1 MNIEEMINEA
11 CRLDT
16 QEKIDKFNEAAR
28 KIFCDKDYFEGDD
41 IDILKCIEG
50 EPITD
55 NRERRLHDPSIYRYH
70 GRQVLHTFF
79 DEPYPVM
86 MPEDVKTMRGV
97 SDEIM
102 RKLYDE
108 LNPLPMGINIQRV
121 MSAKYLLANNSVPDT
136 VREEAEREALLYG
149 DSYIYTAAVRNFK
162 QELGYRRL
170 QFVEDIIQSQI
181 RSLSE
186 ELMGNMPTRKYL
198 IPPRSRRSMKDN
210 QLSIMVL
217 LSMLKIDMSAKLDL
231 DSVIHIHWPKQDLSN
246 LKAHDFR
253 YGKMWEDNP
262 LINYATGDISPID
275 KIILDSLST
284 FGPDI
289 NSGYGM
295 STPNLNEFDK
305 KKLERIIKRRKRN
318 DKPRKR
324 R

>member
-11 CRLDT
+11 FRLDT
-16 QEKIDKFNEAAR
+16 QEKVDKFNEAAR
-28 KIFCDKDYFEGDD
+28 KIFSDRDYFDGDN

-55 NRERRLHDPSIYRYH
+55 SRERRLHDPSIYKYR

-86 MPEDVKTMRGV
+86 MPEDVKGMKGV

-102 RKLYDE
+102 RKFQEY
-108 LNPLPMGINIQRV
+108 V
-121 MSAKYLLANNSVPDT
+121 T
-136 VREEAEREALLYG
+136 VTG
-149 DSYIYTAAVRNFK
+149 AVQNFK
-162 QELGYRRL
+162 QEIGYRRL
-170 QFVEDIIQSQI
+170 QFVEDIIDSQI

-210 QLSIMVL
+210 QLSIMIL
-217 LSMLKIDMSAKLDL
+217 LSMLNIDADTKLDL
-231 DSVIHIHWPKQDLSN
+231 DSVIHMKWPKPKLVN
-246 LKAHDFR
+246 MKAHDFR

-275 KIILDSLST
+275 KIILDSLAT

-318 DKPRKR
+318 DKPRKSR
-324 R
+324 

>member
-28 KIFCDKDYFEGDD
+28 KIFSDKDYFEGDD

-55 NRERRLHDPSIYRYH
+55 SRERRLHDPSIYKYR

-86 MPEDVKTMRGV
+86 MPEDVKTMRGMSTEIIRKMQEDV
-97 SDEIM
+97 S
-102 RKLYDE
+102 K
-108 LNPLPMGINIQRV
+108 
-121 MSAKYLLANNSVPDT
+121 
-136 VREEAEREALLYG
+136 
-149 DSYIYTAAVRNFK
+149 
-162 QELGYRRL
+162 ELGYRRL
-170 QFVEDIIQSQI
+170 QFVEDIIRGQI
-181 RSLSE
+181 STWSE

-210 QLSIMVL
+210 QLSLMIL
-217 LSMLKIDMSAKLDL
+217 LSMLNIDADTRLDL
-231 DSVIHIHWPKQDLSN
+231 DSVIHMRWPKPKLVN

-275 KIILDSLST
+275 KIILDSLAT

-318 DKPRKR
+318 DKPGKR

>member
-1 MNIEEMINEA
+1 MFSKE
-11 CRLDT
+11 
-16 QEKIDKFNEAAR
+16 DKENKNTYMKAVR
-28 KIFCDKDYFEGDD
+28 KIFSDKDYFEGDD

-50 EPITD
+50 ELITD

-70 GRQVLHTFF
+70 GRQVLYTSTAF
-79 DEPYPVM
+79 DYPVM

-102 RKLYDE
+102 RKIYDE
-108 LNPLPMGINIQRV
+108 LNPLPMPNITIQRV
-121 MSAKYLLANNSVPDT
+121 MSAKYLLENNSVPGT
-136 VREEAEREALLYG
+136 VKEEAEREALLYG
-149 DSYIYTAAVRNFK
+149 DSYICTGAARSFK

-170 QFVEDIIQSQI
+170 QFIDDIIHGQI
-181 RSLSE
+181 STWSE
-186 ELMGNMPTRKYL
+186 ELMGNMPTRKYM

-210 QLSIMVL
+210 QLSVMML
-217 LSMLKIDMSAKLDL
+217 LSMLNIDMSTKLDL
-231 DSVIHIHWPKQDLSN
+231 DSVIHMRWPKPKLVN
-246 LKAHDFR
+246 MKAHDFR

-262 LINYATGDISPID
+262 LVNYATGDISPID
-275 KIILDSLST
+275 KIILDSLSM

-289 NSGYGM
+289 NSQYGM

>member
-11 CRLDT
+11 FRLDT

-28 KIFCDKDYFEGDD
+28 KIFSDKDYFEGDD

-70 GRQVLHTFF
+70 GRQVFHTSTAF
-79 DEPYPVM
+79 DYPVM
-86 MPEDVKTMRGV
+86 YPEDVKTMRGM
-97 SDEIM
+97 STEIM
-102 RKLYDE
+102 RKMQED
-108 LNPLPMGINIQRV
+108 V
-121 MSAKYLLANNSVPDT
+121 SK
-136 VREEAEREALLYG
+136 
-149 DSYIYTAAVRNFK
+149 
-162 QELGYRRL
+162 ELGYRRL

-210 QLSIMVL
+210 QLSIMVF

-231 DSVIHIHWPKQDLSN
+231 DSVIHMRWPKPKLVN
-246 LKAHDFR
+246 MKAHDFR

-289 NSGYGM
+289 NSEYGM

>member
-11 CRLDT
+11 FRLDT
-16 QEKIDKFNEAAR
+16 QEKVDKFNEGAR
-28 KIFCDKDYFEGDD
+28 KIFSDRDYFDGDN

-55 NRERRLHDPSIYRYH
+55 SRERRLHDPSIYKYR

-86 MPEDVKTMRGV
+86 MPEDVKGMKGV

-102 RKLYDE
+102 RKFQEY
-108 LNPLPMGINIQRV
+108 V
-121 MSAKYLLANNSVPDT
+121 T
-136 VREEAEREALLYG
+136 VTG
-149 DSYIYTAAVRNFK
+149 AVQNFK
-162 QELGYRRL
+162 QEIGYWRL

-210 QLSIMVL
+210 QLSIMIL
-217 LSMLKIDMSAKLDL
+217 LSMLNIDADTKLDL
-231 DSVIHIHWPKQDLSN
+231 DSVIHMKWPKPKLVN
-246 LKAHDFR
+246 MKAHDFR
-253 YGKMWEDNP
+253 YGKMWEDP

-275 KIILDSLST
+275 KIILDSLSM

-289 NSGYGM
+289 NSQYGITT
-295 STPNLNEFDK
+295 TPNLNEFDK

-318 DKPRKR
+318 DKSSKR

>member
-1 MNIEEMINEA
+1 MNIEEMINDA

-28 KIFCDKDYFEGDD
+28 KIFSDKDYFEGDD

-70 GRQVLHTFF
+70 GRQVLYTSTAF
-79 DEPYPVM
+79 DYPVM
-86 MPEDVKTMRGV
+86 YSEDVKGMKGV

-102 RKLYDE
+102 RKFQEY
-108 LNPLPMGINIQRV
+108 V
-121 MSAKYLLANNSVPDT
+121 T
-136 VREEAEREALLYG
+136 VTG
-149 DSYIYTAAVRNFK
+149 AVQNFK

-170 QFVEDIIQSQI
+170 QFVEDIIHGQI
-181 RSLSE
+181 STWSE
-186 ELMGNMPTRKYL
+186 ELMGNMPTRKYM

-210 QLSIMVL
+210 QLSLMIL
-217 LSMLKIDMSAKLDL
+217 LSMLKLDMSTKLDL
-231 DSVIHIHWPKQDLSN
+231 DSVIHMRWPKPKVVNPKPHS
-246 LKAHDFR
+246 FR
-253 YGKMWEDNP
+253 YGKMWDDNA

-275 KIILDSLST
+275 KIILDSLSM